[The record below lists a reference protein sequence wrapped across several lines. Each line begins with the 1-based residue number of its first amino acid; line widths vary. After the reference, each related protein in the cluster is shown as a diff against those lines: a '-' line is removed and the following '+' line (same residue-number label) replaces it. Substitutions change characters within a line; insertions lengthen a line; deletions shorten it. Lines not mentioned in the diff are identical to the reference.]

1 MTENLWDAAKI
12 VLRGKFIAIKAY
24 LKKWEKHQIN
34 SIASHLKQL
43 EKEEEEQQKIPKV
56 NRRKEII
63 KIRSEI
69 NNKEMKETTAKINA
83 TKSWFFEKISEIDKP
98 LARLKKEREKTQINK
113 IRNEKREVTTE
124 HRNTKDHKR
133 LLWATICQ

>member
-1 MTENLWDAAKI
+1 MQWKA
-12 VLRGKFIAIKAY
+12 VLREKFIAIKAY

-113 IRNEKREVTTE
+113 IRNEKREVTTDNAE
-124 HRNTKDHKR
+124 
-133 LLWATICQ
+133 I